1 MPSQATTVP
10 DREDER
16 ASVVGDWLR
25 DVRES
30 GVWLAFAVVLILG
43 VVLAGLDVRHWDR
56 DFANAMLA
64 EMNAVV
70 VELFIA
76 SVVLAVWEY
85 RRRRKGEIRNLRK
98 ELFNLRLA
106 DERAAIDRK
115 EEILQTLA
123 ERGRKPE
130 TLDHYLLAG
139 SRLNG
144 FDLAHLNIEYA
155 RLGQCMLIR
164 ARLTGS
170 NLFEADLTEACL
182 VEADLAGARLYEAK
196 FSGALVSG
204 ANFSDADLQYADL
217 RGVLEMTCEQLT
229 SARNWQSAYRA
240 PELACGAPVPDF
252 DKRSLGMQLREGFR
266 QQGNPT
272 YPYVLGTLHHE
283 DGRTETIVVDDPG

>member
-1 MPSQATTVP
+1 MPG
-10 DREDER
+10 REEER
-16 ASVVGDWLR
+16 ASVVSDWLH
-25 DVRES
+25 DIRES
-30 GVWLAFAVVLILG
+30 GIWLAFAVVLVLG
-43 VVLAGLDVRHWDR
+43 LVLAGLDTWRWDR

-76 SVVLAVWEY
+76 GVVLAVWEY
-85 RRRRKGEIRNLRK
+85 RRRRKGEILDLSK

-130 TLDHYLLAG
+130 TLDHYLLVGA
-139 SRLNG
+139 RLNS
-144 FDLAHLNIEYA
+144 FDLADLNIEYA
-155 RLGQCMLIR
+155 RLGRCMLIR
-164 ARLTGS
+164 ARLAGS

-204 ANFSDADLQYADL
+204 ADFSDADLQYADL
-217 RGVLEMTCEQLT
+217 RGVREMTCEQLT
-229 SARNWQSAYRA
+229 SAQNWQSAYRD

-252 DKRSLGMQLREGFR
+252 DKRSLGMQLRERFR

-272 YPYVLGTLHHE
+272 YPYVLATLHHE
-283 DGRTETIVVDDPG
+283 DGRTETVVADNDPV